1 MYHLTREE
9 KESIIHWNETDEPA
23 TFETMSPRR
32 IRRLDKLVAEYPDV
46 YKCIGVDEKYKAKT
60 YSVADP
66 DLITFRKPK
75 SKAQIESARANIN
88 NINKTR

>member
-9 KESIIHWNETDEPA
+9 RETTATWNMTDEPA
-23 TFETMSPRR
+23 IVDTADPRR
-32 IRRLDKLVAEYPDV
+32 IRKLDKLVEAYPDI
-46 YKCIGVDEKYKAKT
+46 YKCIKSDEKYKAKT
-60 YSVADP
+60 YTIANP

-88 NINKTR
+88 NVNKAR